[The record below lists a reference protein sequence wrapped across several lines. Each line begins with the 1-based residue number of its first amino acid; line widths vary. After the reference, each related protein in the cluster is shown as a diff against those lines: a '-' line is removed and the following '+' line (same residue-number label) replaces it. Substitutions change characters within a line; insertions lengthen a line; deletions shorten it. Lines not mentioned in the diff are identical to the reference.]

1 MFCSL
6 IYRNMTCIS
15 LSSRKYYDLRIQTF
29 LSFFLS
35 LRGKISGSIII
46 RLVLIEDSVE
56 GRRLHLRLILE

>member
-1 MFCSL
+1 
-6 IYRNMTCIS
+6 MTCIS